1 MEKLQLD
8 PKGMHLIDGTDA
20 FQQVKPGFP
29 GESEDQV
36 NDKGKLSGMELCC
49 SIIKYGGRIPPADPC
64 CSVVMNGLQ
73 TKLDPDKPVR
83 IQQPE
88 AVKSLQNDIG
98 KAIRARRNGN
108 SCDLRRGKCFF
119 ITGKQ
124 SVRITISVGICLK
137 IGDQRRLA
145 GFRCP
150 FGGQKCLGLI

>member
-20 FQQVKPGFP
+20 LLQVELGFP
-29 GESEDQV
+29 GESEDQM

-83 IQQPE
+83 IQQLE
-88 AVKSLQNDIG
+88 AVESLQNHIG
-98 KAIRARRNGN
+98 KTIRARGNGN
-108 SCDLRRGKCFF
+108 ACDLRGGECFF

-145 GFRCP
+145 GFRYP
-150 FGGQKCLGLI
+150 FGGQKCLCLS

>member
-1 MEKLQLD
+1 
-8 PKGMHLIDGTDA
+8 
-20 FQQVKPGFP
+20 
-29 GESEDQV
+29 
-36 NDKGKLSGMELCC
+36 MELCC
-49 SIIKYGGRIPPADPC
+49 SIIKYGGWISTADPC
-64 CSVVMNGLQ
+64 CSVVMYGLQ

-98 KAIRARRNGN
+98 KTIRARRNGN
-108 SCDLRRGKCFF
+108 ACDLRRGKCFF

-124 SVRITISVGICLK
+124 SVRIAIGVGICLK

-145 GFRCP
+145 RFRGP

>member
-8 PKGMHLIDGTDA
+8 TKGMHLIDGTDA

-29 GESEDQV
+29 GESEDQMD
-36 NDKGKLSGMELCC
+36 DKGKPPGMELCS
-49 SIIKYGGRIPPADPC
+49 SIIKHGGRISPADPC

-137 IGDQRRLA
+137 IGDQRRFA